1 MVYCCVP
8 FCGSRPGKTPG
19 VSYHQFPCDAD
30 LCEQWK
36 KNIKRE
42 NLTINDKSAST
53 VVCSKHFL
61 QSDYTPNSKIKRLL
75 PGTVPTVFEVNTNRP
90 AKKPRAS
97 QKPRSQQTKR
107 KAEQFLPADYNA
119 SGCLYEEHRMSV
131 STQTSNQSNSHQANL
146 GPSVVARLRS
156 EVAQLRSRS
165 QRLFQQIVAE
175 KEKSDFYRRNK
186 HHVSVARIVADAQR
200 GDKKAA
206 FLLHQ
211 IERYGRKISDLLP

>member
-8 FCGSRPGKTPG
+8 LCGSRGGITPG
-19 VSYHQFPCDAD
+19 VSYHQFPLDPD

-42 NLTINDKSAST
+42 NLVINDKSAST

-61 QSDYTPNSKIKRLL
+61 PSDYVPNSKIRRLL
-75 PGTVPTVFEVNTNRP
+75 PGTVPTVFEVKTDRP

-97 QKPRSQQTKR
+97 QNPQSRQTKR
-107 KAEQFLPADYNA
+107 KTEQFLPADYNP
-119 SGCLYEEHRMSV
+119 SGGLYEERRMSV
-131 STQTSNQSNSHQANL
+131 STQTNNAANL
-146 GPSVVARLRS
+146 CPSAVARLRS

-165 QRLFQQIVAE
+165 QRLLQQLVAE
-175 KEKSDFYRRNK
+175 QEKSDFYRRNK
-186 HHVSVARIVADAQR
+186 HHVSVARVVADAQR